1 MSSLELRERGHHQV
15 SPDEGCFVVSVF
27 SPDIPF
33 RESVFRALPA
43 RSRRSSQGIFMTSLA
58 SVLFVVLCL
67 FAYATYLRPAI
78 GGAVVGAVAIASLGF
93 IGLLIAPVPA
103 FAGYWLQMHYR

>member
-1 MSSLELRERGHHQV
+1 M
-15 SPDEGCFVVSVF
+15 
-27 SPDIPF
+27 I
-33 RESVFRALPA
+33 
-43 RSRRSSQGIFMTSLA
+43 SLA

-93 IGLLIAPVPA
+93 LGVFVAVVPA
-103 FAGYWLQMHYR
+103 YAGFWLQTHR